1 MRRVK
6 LKKKIQLS
14 FINKCIIIFIIF
26 VICLIISFKVL
37 NKKVSPTLMN
47 YAQLELKRLSTLVIT
62 KAVSKHVTEDL
73 DIEKLFIITKDD
85 NGEIKTIDFNS
96 ALVNKFLTTTTSS
109 VQISLRQIEQGDIDT
124 LQLSDDVEVEF
135 EKDKQE
141 KGIIFEVPM
150 GIVWQ
155 NSLLSNLGPK
165 IPVRLNVVGDI
176 TSNIKTKV
184 TNYGINNALVE
195 VFINMKVDEQVI
207 LPFAS
212 KKITITNDIP
222 VALKMIQ
229 GNVPN
234 YYFNGMEQQ
243 SPIVSLPIE

>member
-6 LKKKIQLS
+6 LKKKIKLT
-14 FINKCIIIFIIF
+14 FVNKLIIVFIIFII
-26 VICLIISFKVL
+26 VIVIGFKIL
-37 NKKVSPTLMN
+37 NKKISPTLMN
-47 YAQLELKRLSTLVIT
+47 YRELEIKRLSTLVVT

-73 DIEKLFIITKDD
+73 DIENLFIITKDD

-109 VQISLRQIEQGDIDT
+109 VQVSLRQIEQGDIDT

-141 KGIIFEVPM
+141 KGIIFEIPM

-165 IPVRLNVVGDI
+165 IPVRLNIVGDI

-195 VFINMKVDEQVI
+195 VFINMQIDEQVI
-207 LPFAS
+207 LPFSS
-212 KKITITNDIP
+212 KKIYITNDIP
-222 VALKMIQ
+222 VAIKMIQ
-229 GNVPN
+229 GTVPN
-234 YYFNGMEQQ
+234 YYFNGLEQE

>member
-1 MRRVK
+1 M
-6 LKKKIQLS
+6 
-14 FINKCIIIFIIF
+14 IFII
-26 VICLIISFKVL
+26 VLILSFKML
-37 NKKVSPTLMN
+37 NKKVSPVLFN
-47 YAQLELKRLSTLVIT
+47 YAELEIKRLSTLVIT

-96 ALVNKFLTTTTSS
+96 ALVNKFLTTTTNS
-109 VQISLRQIEQGDIDT
+109 VQISLSQIEKGDINT
-124 LQLSDDVEVEF
+124 LHLSDEVEIEF
-135 EKDKQE
+135 EKDKLE
-141 KGIIFEVPM
+141 KGIIFEIPM
-150 GIVWQ
+150 GAIWQ

-165 IPVRLNVVGDI
+165 IPVRLNIVGDI

-195 VFINMKVDEQVI
+195 VFINMKVDEQVL
-207 LPFAS
+207 LPFTS
-212 KKITITNDIP
+212 KIITIASDIP

-229 GNVPN
+229 GTVPN

>member
-6 LKKKIQLS
+6 LKKKIKLT
-14 FINKCIIIFIIF
+14 FVNKLIIVFIIFII
-26 VICLIISFKVL
+26 VIVIGFKIL
-37 NKKVSPTLMN
+37 NKKISPTLMN
-47 YAQLELKRLSTLVIT
+47 YAELEIKRLSTLVVT

-73 DIEKLFIITKDD
+73 DIENLFIITKDD

-109 VQISLRQIEQGDIDT
+109 VQVSLRQIEQGDIDT

-141 KGIIFEVPM
+141 KGIIFEIPM

-165 IPVRLNVVGDI
+165 IPVRLNIVGDI

-195 VFINMKVDEQVI
+195 VFINMQIDEQVI
-207 LPFAS
+207 LPFSS
-212 KKITITNDIP
+212 KKISITNDIP
-222 VALKMIQ
+222 VAIKMIQ
-229 GNVPN
+229 GTVPN
-234 YYFNGMEQQ
+234 YYFNGLEQE